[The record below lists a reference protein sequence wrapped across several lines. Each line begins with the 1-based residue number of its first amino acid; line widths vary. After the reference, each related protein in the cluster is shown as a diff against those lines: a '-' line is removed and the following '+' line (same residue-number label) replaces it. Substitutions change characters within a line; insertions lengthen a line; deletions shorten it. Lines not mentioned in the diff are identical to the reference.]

1 MQIPKDYIGRLGP
14 EQKGRAVFAVDF
26 DGTLC
31 ESSYPQI
38 GEAKLDMIK
47 YVKSLKAQGH
57 KVILWTCRER
67 ELLDDAIVWC
77 GHRGITFHSVNE
89 NLPELIERFGG
100 DCRKISADY
109 YVEVDS
115 ICGAGGMWISD
126 DDPVYVYLAEVDS
139 ICAPPKG
146 VMEETIESQTLK
158 MHQLLEELGAA
169 FLQKTGFNPD
179 EVELVQRGDPV
190 GGWQYH
196 YRKIQEVKEPGP
208 QPWWEEFHLL
218 PPQESVLA
226 EAERMVEGEKMEM
239 YGAPEESFEQIAQC
253 WSALLSHKVSTK
265 DVALMMVMLK
275 IIREKNKPKRDNLV
289 DIAGY
294 ARCAERIEAG
304 E

>member
-1 MQIPKDYIGRLGP
+1 MNIPTNYIGRLGP
-14 EQKGRAVFAVDF
+14 EHPGVAVFAVDF

-31 ESSYPQI
+31 ESAYPKI
-38 GEAKLDMIK
+38 GDAKYDMIN

-57 KVILWTCRER
+57 KLVLHTCREG
-67 ELLDDAIVWC
+67 ELLADALAWC
-77 GHRGITFHSVNE
+77 RMYFQEIIPFDAVNE
-89 NLPELIERFGG
+89 NLPELIEMYGG

-109 YVEVDS
+109 YV
-115 ICGAGGMWISD
+115 
-126 DDPVYVYLAEVDS
+126 EVDS

-158 MHQLLEELGAA
+158 MHQLLGELGAA

-196 YRKIQEVKEPGP
+196 YRKIQEVKEPEIQEVKEPVP
-208 QPWWEEFHLL
+208 QPWW
-218 PPQESVLA
+218 QESVLA
-226 EAERMVEGEKMEM
+226 EAERLVSGERQEM
-239 YGAPEESFEQIAQC
+239 YGAPEESFDQIAQC